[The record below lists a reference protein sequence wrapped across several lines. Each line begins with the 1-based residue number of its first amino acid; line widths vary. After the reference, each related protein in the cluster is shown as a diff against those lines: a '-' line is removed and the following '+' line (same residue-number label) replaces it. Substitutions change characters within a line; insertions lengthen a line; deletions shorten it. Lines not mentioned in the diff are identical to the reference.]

1 MGCDDIAYI
10 RVDFDYKEMPGSW
23 KVIGRGIGKVGYLS
37 ASPDALWI
45 TDYDTYMPYKYDD
58 NKDRFYKMGVRRQ
71 GWWIQAGMNG
81 HAVMRGYTDRKA
93 YVWIPSMDK

>member
-1 MGCDDIAYI
+1 
-10 RVDFDYKEMPGSW
+10 
-23 KVIGRGIGKVGYLS
+23 
-37 ASPDALWI
+37 
-45 TDYDTYMPYKYDD
+45 MPYKYDD